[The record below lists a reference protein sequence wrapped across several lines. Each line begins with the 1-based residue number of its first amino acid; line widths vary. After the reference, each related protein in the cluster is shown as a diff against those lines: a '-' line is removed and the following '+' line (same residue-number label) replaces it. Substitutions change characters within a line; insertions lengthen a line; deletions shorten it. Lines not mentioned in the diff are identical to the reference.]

1 MEKLIRIVLFIVLLV
16 FLPFVESMLVQVI
29 LPTPSEAQYRTMATT
44 TMSTT
49 AVATPNTASTS
60 TAMAAKPAMMMT
72 EINKQRYKM
81 ALTQNDRQTYFADV
95 LFAFV
100 MLVLGFL
107 LKRNHVLGSALV
119 LGSFFVMMRA
129 AIPAPEAISDQ
140 TNLLCSAVFLLIAI
154 AMSFS
159 LSKKKD

>member
-1 MEKLIRIVLFIVLLV
+1 
-16 FLPFVESMLVQVI
+16 
-29 LPTPSEAQYRTMATT
+29 
-44 TMSTT
+44 
-49 AVATPNTASTS
+49 
-60 TAMAAKPAMMMT
+60 MMMT